1 MNESVEIWENIVFG
15 TLTAL
20 GLIGLALAACY
31 RDKPVG
37 TTVDDSDQA
46 GC

>member
-1 MNESVEIWENIVFG
+1 MSANVALWENIVFG